1 MNAWIYAVL
10 AGRVARLRALV
21 PRDDLPL
28 LQKHLDEVGH
38 LARIG
43 GFDKLEEAVRH
54 ARDLGSGGRPIAMV
68 IDAVGRAVPAA
79 PALSE
84 LEDRVPAQVL
94 LVNLAPMAK
103 LEGATCE
110 QDTEPLVVPG
120 ATARRIAIVMSDL
133 IGEALDH
140 GAKTLA
146 ISIKKDG
153 DRVVA
158 NVHAKDLRSTATFAL
173 PEP

>member
-1 MNAWIYAVL
+1 MTAWIYAVL
-10 AGRVARLRALV
+10 AGRVARLRTLV

-28 LQKHLDEVGH
+28 LAKHLDDVAH
-38 LARIG
+38 LAKIG
-43 GFDKLEEAVRH
+43 GFERLEEAVRH

-68 IDAVGRAVPAA
+68 IDAVGRALPPA
-79 PALSE
+79 PPMSD

-103 LEGATCE
+103 HEGATCDM
-110 QDTEPLVVPG
+110 DTEPLVLPG
-120 ATARRIAIVMSDL
+120 ATARRIAVVMSDL
-133 IGEALDH
+133 IGDALDH
-140 GAKTLA
+140 GARTLA
-146 ISIKKDG
+146 ISIKNDG

-173 PEP
+173 PAP